1 MNAWKTVTWV
11 IVSAALTGVAL
22 AAEPAPQASAVAKPA
37 PAKEEEEAP
46 EAASEAKTWYVMLA
60 VYEPRTVDRCT
71 SWVYKVSTNDPMEIK
86 GPETITPAHA
96 DAVINAWLG
105 YLRARSPTAYK
116 WINGSTGNHVN
127 EIYFRD
133 SEKEARRDFA
143 AGGHMERDTSCGG
156 SVLLKHGVS
165 KFRFVPSEDFLR
177 EDFGAP
183 KGPPPELAEAATQ
196 TPEQAD
202 SSTRK

>member
-1 MNAWKTVTWV
+1 MNAWKTVTTV
-11 IVSAALTGVAL
+11 IASTALTSVAL
-22 AAEPAPQASAVAKPA
+22 AAEPTPQTSAEAEPA
-37 PAKEEEEAP
+37 PAKEEEDTKPAELG
-46 EAASEAKTWYVMLA
+46 KIWYVMLA

-86 GPETITPAHA
+86 GPEVIAPAHA
-96 DAVINAWLG
+96 DAVVNAWLG

-127 EIYFRD
+127 EIYFRETED
-133 SEKEARRDFA
+133 EARRDFA

-165 KFRFVPSEDFLR
+165 KFKFAPSEAFLR
-177 EDFGAP
+177 ADFGASKAP
-183 KGPPPELAEAATQ
+183 NAEIADASAQ
-196 TPEQAD
+196 TAD
-202 SSTRK
+202 EADPSTKK

>member
-1 MNAWKTVTWV
+1 MTAWKTLTTALAG
-11 IVSAALTGVAL
+11 AALSGVAL
-22 AAEPAPQASAVAKPA
+22 AAEPAPQTTAESNA
-37 PAKEEEEAP
+37 PATQEDKAP
-46 EAASEAKTWYVMLA
+46 ETAAVGKKWYVMLA

-86 GPETITPAHA
+86 GPEVIAPAHA
-96 DAVINAWLG
+96 DAVVNAWLG

-127 EIYFRD
+127 EIYFR
-133 SEKEARRDFA
+133 ETEEEARRDFA

-165 KFRFVPSEDFLR
+165 KFKFAPSEDFLR
-177 EDFGAP
+177 ADFGTP
-183 KGPPPELAEAATQ
+183 KAT
-196 TPEQAD
+196 TPEMAD
-202 SSTRK
+202 AAAQTAQDPEPSTRK